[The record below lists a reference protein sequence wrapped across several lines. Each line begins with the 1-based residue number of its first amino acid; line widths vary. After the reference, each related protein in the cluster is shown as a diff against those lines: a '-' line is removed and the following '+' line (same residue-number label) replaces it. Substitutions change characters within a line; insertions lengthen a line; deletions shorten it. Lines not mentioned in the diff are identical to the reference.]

1 MNEKKILI
9 TIPTYNEGLIIEKVI
24 SEINTIFK
32 KVDILVI
39 DAYSTDKTYK
49 EVKKNGANIIQIDK
63 IFGIGLAIET
73 GILFANKNDYDFL
86 VRIDGDGQHSPSDV
100 KGLLDLAIEKRSD
113 LTIGSRFLD
122 KSEYR
127 PNYLRLYS
135 IRLLRK
141 LIKIFYK
148 TKVTDC
154 TSGCQILSKKLIKE
168 LNRNEV
174 FEYSEVGI
182 ICVASKL
189 NMSIQEKFI
198 NMKERKTG
206 NSSFNFTN
214 SFVYMF
220 KNILILLSSIT
231 INFKR

>member
-39 DAYSTDKTYK
+39 DAYSTDETYK
-49 EVKKNGANIIQIDK
+49 QVKKNVANIIQIDK

-73 GILFANKNDYDFL
+73 GIHFAYKNDYDFL

-100 KGLLDLAIEKRSD
+100 KDLLDLAIEKRSD

-148 TKVTDC
+148 TEVTDC

-168 LNRNEV
+168 LSRNEV

-206 NSSFNFTN
+206 SSSFNFTN

-231 INFKR
+231 INFKK